1 MDLGFEI
8 EIEYPKEMI
17 QTSPLPP
24 GEHMVEVLYIGS
36 KPTRSGGWMLNMKLG
51 NDDGHCWDNFNIGH
65 ASESTRQSAQ
75 KKLARVARCSG
86 LEGSFSNT
94 DDLLNRSV
102 AVELGTNHN
111 GYIEVLKYK
120 EKKSLVTPP
129 VTDDDDDVPEL

>member
-24 GEHMVEVLYIGS
+24 GEHVVEILYIGS

-51 NDDGHCWDNFNIGH
+51 NDDGHVWDNFNIGH

-102 AVELGTNHN
+102 VVELGTNQN

-120 EKKSLVTPP
+120 EQSSLVP
-129 VTDDDDDVPEL
+129 VIDNDDDEPEF

>member
-1 MDLGFEI
+1 
-8 EIEYPKEMI
+8 
-17 QTSPLPP
+17 
-24 GEHMVEVLYIGS
+24 
-36 KPTRSGGWMLNMKLG
+36 MLNMKLG
-51 NDDGHCWDNFNIGH
+51 NDDGHVWDNFNIGH

-102 AVELGTNHN
+102 VVELGTNQN

-120 EKKSLVTPP
+120 EQSSLVP
-129 VTDDDDDVPEL
+129 VIDNDDDEPEF

>member
-8 EIEYPKEMI
+8 EIEYPKDMI

-51 NDDGHCWDNFNIGH
+51 HDHGHVWDNFNIGH

-102 AVELGTNHN
+102 VVELGTNHN
-111 GYIEVLKYK
+111 GYIEF
-120 EKKSLVTPP
+120 
-129 VTDDDDDVPEL
+129 

>member
-17 QTSPLPP
+17 QSPPLTP
-24 GEHMVEVLYIGS
+24 GEHTVEILYIGT
-36 KPTRSGGWMLNMKLG
+36 KPTKKGGWMLNMKLG
-51 NDDGHCWDNFNIGH
+51 NDDGHVWENFNIGH

-75 KKLARVARCSG
+75 KKLGRVARCSG

-102 AVELGTNHN
+102 VVELGTNEN
-111 GYIEVLKYK
+111 GYIEVLKFK
-120 EKKSLVTPP
+120 EKSSLVP
-129 VTDDDDDVPEL
+129 VIEPDDDVPEF

>member
-17 QTSPLPP
+17 QTPPLTP
-24 GEHMVEVLYIGS
+24 GEHTVDILYIGT
-36 KPTRSGGWMLNMKLG
+36 KPTKKGGWMLNMKLG
-51 NDDGHCWDNFNIGH
+51 NDDGHVWENFNIGH

-75 KKLARVARCSG
+75 KKLARLARCSG

-102 AVELGTNHN
+102 VVELGTNQN
-111 GYIEVLKYK
+111 GYIEVLKFK
-120 EKKSLVTPP
+120 EKSSLVP
-129 VTDDDDDVPEL
+129 VIEPDDDEPEF

>member
-17 QTSPLPP
+17 QTKPLPP
-24 GEHMVEVLYIGS
+24 GEHMVEILYIGS

-51 NDDGHCWDNFNIGH
+51 NDDGHVWDNFNIGH

-75 KKLARVARCSG
+75 KKLGRVARCSG

-102 AVELGTNHN
+102 VVELGTNQN
-111 GYIEVLKYK
+111 GYIEVLKFK
-120 EKKSLVTPP
+120 EKSSLVP
-129 VTDDDDDVPEL
+129 VIEPDDDEPEF

>member
-24 GEHMVEVLYIGS
+24 GEHVVEILYIGS

-51 NDDGHCWDNFNIGH
+51 NDDGNVWDNFNIGH

-102 AVELGTNHN
+102 VVELGTNQN

-120 EKKSLVTPP
+120 EKSSLVP
-129 VTDDDDDVPEL
+129 VIDNDDDEPEF

>member
-17 QTSPLPP
+17 QTKPLPP
-24 GEHMVEVLYIGS
+24 GEHMVEILYIGS
-36 KPTRSGGWMLNMKLG
+36 KQTRSGGWMLNMKLG
-51 NDDGHCWDNFNIGH
+51 NEDGHVWDNFNIGH

-75 KKLARVARCSG
+75 KKLGRVARCSG

-102 AVELGTNHN
+102 AVELGTNQN
-111 GYIEVLKYK
+111 GFIEVLKYK
-120 EKKSLVTPP
+120 EKLSLVP
-129 VTDDDDDVPEL
+129 VIDDDDDEPEF

>member
-17 QTSPLPP
+17 QTKPLPP
-24 GEHMVEVLYIGS
+24 GEHMVEILYIGS

-51 NDDGHCWDNFNIGH
+51 NDHGHVWDNFNIGH

-75 KKLARVARCSG
+75 KKLARLARCSG

-102 AVELGTNHN
+102 AVELGTNQN
-111 GYIEVLKYK
+111 GYTEVLKYK
-120 EKKSLVTPP
+120 EKLSLVSVP
-129 VTDDDDDVPEL
+129 DDDDDEPEF

>member
-17 QTSPLPP
+17 QTKPLPP
-24 GEHMVEVLYIGS
+24 GEHMVEILYIGS

-51 NDDGHCWDNFNIGH
+51 NDHGHVWDNFNIGH

-75 KKLARVARCSG
+75 KKLARLARCSG

-102 AVELGTNHN
+102 VVELGTNQN
-111 GYIEVLKYK
+111 GYTEVLKYK
-120 EKKSLVTPP
+120 EKLSLVSVP
-129 VTDDDDDVPEL
+129 DDDDDEPEF

>member
-24 GEHMVEVLYIGS
+24 GEHVVEVLYIGS
-36 KPTRSGGWMLNMKLG
+36 KPTKSGGWMLNMKLG

-65 ASESTRQSAQ
+65 ASETTRQSAQ

-94 DDLLNRSV
+94 DDLLNRSIV
-102 AVELGTNHN
+102 VELGTNQS

-120 EKKSLVTPP
+120 EKSSLVP
-129 VTDDDDDVPEL
+129 VIDNDDDEPEF

>member
-17 QTSPLPP
+17 QTSPLTP
-24 GEHMVEVLYIGS
+24 GEHMVEILYIGS
-36 KPTRSGGWMLNMKLG
+36 KQTRKGGWMLNMKLA
-51 NDDGHCWDNFNIGH
+51 NDDGHVWDNFNIGH

-75 KKLARVARCSG
+75 KKLGRVARCSG

-94 DDLLNRSV
+94 NDLLNRSV
-102 AVELGTNHN
+102 IVELGTNEK

-120 EKKSLVTPP
+120 EKSSLVP
-129 VTDDDDDVPEL
+129 VIDDDDDEPEF

>member
-17 QTSPLPP
+17 QTKPLPP
-24 GEHMVEVLYIGS
+24 GEHMVEILYIGS

-51 NDDGHCWDNFNIGH
+51 NDHGHVWDNFNIGH
-65 ASESTRQSAQ
+65 ASETTRQSAQ
-75 KKLARVARCSG
+75 KKLARLARCSG

-102 AVELGTNHN
+102 VVELGTNQN
-111 GYIEVLKYK
+111 GYIEVLKFK
-120 EKKSLVTPP
+120 EKSSLVP
-129 VTDDDDDVPEL
+129 VIEPDDDEPEF

>member
-24 GEHMVEVLYIGS
+24 GEHMVEILYIGS
-36 KPTRSGGWMLNMKLG
+36 KPTRSGGWMLNMKLA
-51 NDDGHCWDNFNIGH
+51 NDDGHVWDNFNIGH
-65 ASESTRQSAQ
+65 ASKTTRESAQ
-75 KKLARVARCSG
+75 KKLGRVARCSG

-94 DDLLNRSV
+94 DDLLNGSV

-120 EKKSLVTPP
+120 EKKSLVTP
-129 VTDDDDDVPEL
+129 VTDDDDDVPEF

>member
-24 GEHMVEVLYIGS
+24 GEHVVEVLYIGS
-36 KPTRSGGWMLNMKLG
+36 KPTKSGGWMLNMKLG

-65 ASESTRQSAQ
+65 ASESTRESAQ

-94 DDLLNRSV
+94 DDLLNRSIV
-102 AVELGTNHN
+102 VELGTNQS

-120 EKKSLVTPP
+120 EKSSLVP
-129 VTDDDDDVPEL
+129 VIDNDDDEPEF